1 MKSHKLGHVV
11 DIPENVGPNE
21 KLGPLL
27 GGPSSLRETEPQ
39 KKKTTLRE
47 LS

>member
-1 MKSHKLGHVV
+1 MKSHNLGHVV

-21 KLGPLL
+21 KLGTLL
-27 GGPSSLRETEPQ
+27 GGPSSLRETEPR
-39 KKKTTLRE
+39 KKKTTLLE